1 MGNGIEMSIY
11 SATNRRKERS
21 HSLHIGVDV
30 PLLIG
35 IITLLIIGLIFVY
48 SSSWEFAV
56 QQDYEPSYFLKR
68 QLLFTGIGSIGAVIA
83 FLVDYRR
90 LRKLIPWMVVFTLL
104 LLLFVSVVLG
114 EFRLG
119 ARRTLYQGSIQPSEL
134 AKLVIVMYLA
144 FWLNAK
150 QKYLNTR
157 SWALLPLM
165 LVVGAFCG
173 LIFIQPDLS
182 ATVTVFFLGILMFF
196 LGGADLDQLWKLALI
211 AVVAGIFALIFSSTA
226 QIRIGEFLS
235 GMRNPAEGSY
245 HVIRAIEGIVKGGLF
260 GVGIGKSTVKFTG
273 LPFAPTDSIF
283 AVIAEEKGLLG
294 AITIVLLYLVILWRG
309 VYISNHAPDM
319 VGKLIASGIAFWILL
334 EAVINIGVMVNLL
347 PFAGNALPL
356 ISYGGSSLVT
366 VMTGLGLMMGVARV
380 NSIKMD
386 EQEGRSLNA
395 VVDLRGDDGWRNV
408 SRSRRSTSHEN

>member
-1 MGNGIEMSIY
+1 MSIY

>member
-1 MGNGIEMSIY
+1 MTENLNSLKTYKKPHTLHLGI
-11 SATNRRKERS
+11 
-21 HSLHIGVDV
+21 DV
-30 PLLIG
+30 PLLICV
-35 IITLLIIGLIFVY
+35 IVILIIGLIFVY

-68 QLLFTGIGSIGAVIA
+68 QLLFSGIGIMGAIVA
-83 FLVDYRR
+83 FFLDYHR
-90 LRKLIPWMVVFTLL
+90 LQKIIPWLVIFTLVS
-104 LLLFVSVVLG
+104 LFFVTVALG

-119 ARRTLYQGSIQPSEL
+119 ARRALFQGSIQPSEL
-134 AKLVIVMYLA
+134 AKLIIIIYLA
-144 FWLNAK
+144 FWLHAK
-150 QKYLNTR
+150 RKYLNTR

-182 ATVTVFFLGILMFF
+182 ATVTVFALGALMFF
-196 LGGADLDQLWKLALI
+196 LGGADLSQIWKLALI
-211 AVVAGIFALIFSSTA
+211 AVIAGILALMISSTA
-226 QIRIGEFLS
+226 QVRISEFLTGLS
-235 GMRNPAEGSY
+235 DPTHGSY

-294 AITIVLLYLVILWRG
+294 AIAIVLLYLVILWRG
-309 VYISNHAPDM
+309 IHIANRAIDQ
-319 VGKLIASGIAFWILL
+319 VGKLIASGITFWIML
-334 EAVINIGVMVNLL
+334 EAIINIGVMVNLL

-366 VMTGLGLMMGVARV
+366 VLTGLGMVMGVARIT
-380 NSIKMD
+380 SRKKD
-386 EQEGRSLNA
+386 EQEGRPLNA
-395 VVDLRGDDGWRNV
+395 VVDLRGDDGWRNI
-408 SRSRRSTSHEN
+408 SRPRRSAINEN

>member
-1 MGNGIEMSIY
+1 MGKSADMSIHTT
-11 SATNRRKERS
+11 AIRTNKKT
-21 HSLHIGVDV
+21 HSLQLGVDV
-30 PLLIG
+30 PLLICV
-35 IITLLIIGLIFVY
+35 ITLLIIGLVFVY

-56 QQDYEPSYFLKR
+56 QQEYEPSYFLKR
-68 QLLFTGIGSIGAVIA
+68 QLLFTVIGIAGATIA
-83 FLVDYRR
+83 FLIDYHR
-90 LRKLIPWMVVFTLL
+90 LRKLVPWLVVFTLA
-104 LLLFVSVVLG
+104 LLFFVTVVLG

-119 ARRTLYQGSIQPSEL
+119 ARRALFQGSIQPSEL
-134 AKLVIVMYLA
+134 AKLVIILYLA

-150 QKYLNTR
+150 RKYLNTR

-165 LVVGAFCG
+165 LVVSVFCG

-182 ATVTVFFLGILMFF
+182 ATITIFALGTLMFF
-196 LGGADLDQLWKLALI
+196 LGGADLGQIWKLALI
-211 AVVAGIFALIFSSTA
+211 AVIAGILALIFSSTA
-226 QIRIGEFLS
+226 QDRIGEFLS
-235 GMRNPAEGSY
+235 GLKDPAQGSY

-294 AITIVLLYLVILWRG
+294 AITIVLLYLMILWRG
-309 VYISNHAPDM
+309 IHIANRAPDQ
-319 VGKLIASGIAFWILL
+319 VGKLIASGIIFWILL

-366 VMTGLGLMMGVARV
+366 ILTGLGMVMGVAR
-380 NSIKMD
+380 ITFRKKD
-386 EQEGRSLNA
+386 EQEGRPLNA
-395 VVDLRGDDGWRNV
+395 VVDLRGDDGWRSV
-408 SRSRRSTSHEN
+408 SRTRRSASNEK